1 IKDTAVCRVFN
12 RNFIVTGEEIV
23 EVFLNPDVYREFRN
37 AFNETPLFMY
47 DEEYKTCFNLFCAV
61 TDRLESCIEYLN
73 GHAET
78 PKTEEDF
85 LSFVMF
91 SCMVLD
97 AVKHVLKQLDIEKI
111 DEINYFQDIC
121 LSKPLNIEKHKC
133 PTDDKFF
140 EYLRSIMF
148 AHPFE
153 TNRPKFF
160 MKHEIQF
167 SPWVIA
173 NNPAMKL
180 RGIKDGVGVRIYSN
194 KFDEIKDLIFSFDVL
209 KKYIKSQYL
218 LLYLA
223 IAKVKEI
230 VSLKEIEWKKHKI
243 NRSLDY
249 LDILKE
255 IKDILKLRH
264 EEYYDVET
272 VIRYMGCKNTLK
284 ENLTSVERFKQG
296 IIEIIPELCDAVDSL
311 NYEMATEKLD
321 YILHQRPWKMHS
333 MANYQL
339 EKIYCDLNETQIVS
353 KREWALEQVELFSK
367 EFAKKWVTIIPQ
379 EMSFDEIK
387 LLVTVSCYL
396 EKIEQEKEKQV

>member
-1 IKDTAVCRVFN
+1 M
-12 RNFIVTGEEIV
+12 

-47 DEEYKTCFNLFCAV
+47 NEEYKTCFNLFCAV

-111 DEINYFQDIC
+111 DKIDYFQNIC

-160 MKHEIQF
+160 MKHEIQY

-173 NNPAMKL
+173 NNPATKF

-218 LLYLA
+218 LLDLA
-223 IAKVKEI
+223 TEKVKEI

-296 IIEIIPELCDAVDSL
+296 IIEIIPDLCDAIDSL

-339 EKIYCDLNETQIVS
+339 GKIYCDLNETQIVS

-387 LLVTVSCYL
+387 LLVCTIV
-396 EKIEQEKEKQV
+396 KQVDTNSANLLSSRSRRYLAVIGSLSFIGRQVA

>member
-1 IKDTAVCRVFN
+1 M
-12 RNFIVTGEEIV
+12 

-47 DEEYKTCFNLFCAV
+47 NEEYKTCFNLFCAV

-111 DEINYFQDIC
+111 DKIDYFQNIC
-121 LSKPLNIEKHKC
+121 LSKPLNIEKYKC

-160 MKHEIQF
+160 MKHEIQY

-173 NNPAMKL
+173 NNPATKF

-218 LLYLA
+218 LLDLA
-223 IAKVKEI
+223 TEKVKEI

-296 IIEIIPELCDAVDSL
+296 IIEIIPDLCDAIDSL

-339 EKIYCDLNETQIVS
+339 GKIYCDLNETQIVS

-396 EKIEQEKEKQV
+396 EKIEQEKEKRT

>member
-1 IKDTAVCRVFN
+1 M
-12 RNFIVTGEEIV
+12 

-47 DEEYKTCFNLFCAV
+47 NEEYKTCFNLFCAV

-111 DEINYFQDIC
+111 DKTDYFQNIC
-121 LSKPLNIEKHKC
+121 LSKPLNIEKHEC

-160 MKHEIQF
+160 MKHEIQY

-173 NNPAMKL
+173 NNPATKF

-218 LLYLA
+218 LLDLA
-223 IAKVKEI
+223 TEKVKEI

-296 IIEIIPELCDAVDSL
+296 IIEIIPDLCDAIDSL

-333 MANYQL
+333 MANYQMG
-339 EKIYCDLNETQIVS
+339 KIYCDLNETQIVP
-353 KREWALEQVELFSK
+353 KREWALEQVEVFSK

-396 EKIEQEKEKQV
+396 EKIEQEKEKRT

>member
-1 IKDTAVCRVFN
+1 M
-12 RNFIVTGEEIV
+12 

-47 DEEYKTCFNLFCAV
+47 NEEYKTCFNLFCAV

-111 DEINYFQDIC
+111 DKIDYFQNIC

-160 MKHEIQF
+160 MKHEIQY

-173 NNPAMKL
+173 NNPATKF

-218 LLYLA
+218 LLDLA
-223 IAKVKEI
+223 TEKVKEI

-296 IIEIIPELCDAVDSL
+296 IIEIIPDLCDAIDTL

-339 EKIYCDLNETQIVS
+339 GKIYCDLNETQIVS

-396 EKIEQEKEKQV
+396 EKIEQEKEKRT

>member
-1 IKDTAVCRVFN
+1 M
-12 RNFIVTGEEIV
+12 

-47 DEEYKTCFNLFCAV
+47 NEEYKTCFNLFCAV

-111 DEINYFQDIC
+111 DKIDYFQNIC

-160 MKHEIQF
+160 MKHEIQY

-173 NNPAMKL
+173 NNPATKF

-218 LLYLA
+218 LLDLA
-223 IAKVKEI
+223 TEKVKEI

-296 IIEIIPELCDAVDSL
+296 IIEIIPDLCDAIDSL

-339 EKIYCDLNETQIVS
+339 GKIYCDLNETQIGS

-396 EKIEQEKEKQV
+396 EKIEQEKEKRT

>member
-1 IKDTAVCRVFN
+1 M
-12 RNFIVTGEEIV
+12 

-47 DEEYKTCFNLFCAV
+47 NEEYKTCFNLFCAV

-111 DEINYFQDIC
+111 DKIDYFQNIC
-121 LSKPLNIEKHKC
+121 LFKPLNIEKHKC

-160 MKHEIQF
+160 MKHEIQY

-173 NNPAMKL
+173 NNPATKF

-218 LLYLA
+218 LLDLA
-223 IAKVKEI
+223 TEKVKEI

-296 IIEIIPELCDAVDSL
+296 IIEIIPDLCDAIDSL

-339 EKIYCDLNETQIVS
+339 GKIYCDLNETQIVS

-396 EKIEQEKEKQV
+396 EKIEQEKEKRT

>member
-1 IKDTAVCRVFN
+1 
-12 RNFIVTGEEIV
+12 V

-47 DEEYKTCFNLFCAV
+47 NEEYKTCFNLFCAV

-111 DEINYFQDIC
+111 DKIDYFQNIC

-160 MKHEIQF
+160 MKHEIQY

-173 NNPAMKL
+173 NSPATKF

-218 LLYLA
+218 LLDLA
-223 IAKVKEI
+223 TEKVKEI

-296 IIEIIPELCDAVDSL
+296 IIEIIPDLCDAIDSL

-339 EKIYCDLNETQIVS
+339 GKIYCDLNETQIVS

-396 EKIEQEKEKQV
+396 EKIEQEKEKRT

>member
-1 IKDTAVCRVFN
+1 M
-12 RNFIVTGEEIV
+12 

-47 DEEYKTCFNLFCAV
+47 NEEYKTCFNLFCAV

-111 DEINYFQDIC
+111 DKIDYFQNIC

-160 MKHEIQF
+160 MKHEIQY

-173 NNPAMKL
+173 NNPATKF
-180 RGIKDGVGVRIYSN
+180 RGMKDGVGVRIYSN

-218 LLYLA
+218 LLDLA
-223 IAKVKEI
+223 TEKVKEI

-296 IIEIIPELCDAVDSL
+296 IIEIIPDLCDAIDSL

-339 EKIYCDLNETQIVS
+339 GKIYCDLNETQIVS

-396 EKIEQEKEKQV
+396 EKIEQEKEKRT

>member
-1 IKDTAVCRVFN
+1 M
-12 RNFIVTGEEIV
+12 

-47 DEEYKTCFNLFCAV
+47 NEEYKTCFNLFCAV

-111 DEINYFQDIC
+111 DKIDYFQNIC

-160 MKHEIQF
+160 MKHEIQY

-173 NNPAMKL
+173 NNPATKF

-218 LLYLA
+218 LLDLA
-223 IAKVKEI
+223 TEKVKEI

-296 IIEIIPELCDAVDSL
+296 IIEIIPDLCDAIDSL

-339 EKIYCDLNETQIVS
+339 GKIYCDLNETQIVS
-353 KREWALEQVELFSK
+353 KRKWALEQVELFSK

-396 EKIEQEKEKQV
+396 EKIEQEKEKRT

>member
-1 IKDTAVCRVFN
+1 M
-12 RNFIVTGEEIV
+12 

-47 DEEYKTCFNLFCAV
+47 NEEYKTCFNLFCAV

-111 DEINYFQDIC
+111 DKIDYFQNIC

-160 MKHEIQF
+160 MKHEIQY

-173 NNPAMKL
+173 NNPATKF

-218 LLYLA
+218 LLDLA
-223 IAKVKEI
+223 TEKVKEI

-272 VIRYMGCKNTLK
+272 VNRYMGCKNTLK

-296 IIEIIPELCDAVDSL
+296 IIEIIPDLCDAIDSL

-333 MANYQL
+333 MANYQQG
-339 EKIYCDLNETQIVS
+339 KIYCDLNETQIVS

-396 EKIEQEKEKQV
+396 EKIEQEKEKRT

>member
-1 IKDTAVCRVFN
+1 M
-12 RNFIVTGEEIV
+12 

-37 AFNETPLFMY
+37 AFNETLLFMY
-47 DEEYKTCFNLFCAV
+47 NEEYKTCFNLFCAV

-111 DEINYFQDIC
+111 DKIDYFQNIC

-160 MKHEIQF
+160 MKHEIQY

-173 NNPAMKL
+173 NNPATKF

-218 LLYLA
+218 LLDLA
-223 IAKVKEI
+223 TEKVKEI

-296 IIEIIPELCDAVDSL
+296 IIEIIPDLCDAIDSL

-339 EKIYCDLNETQIVS
+339 GKIYCDLNETQIVS

-396 EKIEQEKEKQV
+396 EKIEQEKEKRT

>member
-1 IKDTAVCRVFN
+1 M
-12 RNFIVTGEEIV
+12 

-47 DEEYKTCFNLFCAV
+47 NEEYKTCFNLFCAV

-111 DEINYFQDIC
+111 DKIDYFQNIC

-160 MKHEIQF
+160 MKHEIQY

-173 NNPAMKL
+173 NNPATKF

-218 LLYLA
+218 LLDLA
-223 IAKVKEI
+223 TEKVKEI

-255 IKDILKLRH
+255 IKDILKLLH

-296 IIEIIPELCDAVDSL
+296 IIEIIPDLCDAIDSL

-339 EKIYCDLNETQIVS
+339 GKIYCDLNETQIVS

-396 EKIEQEKEKQV
+396 EKIEQEKEKRT

>member
-1 IKDTAVCRVFN
+1 M
-12 RNFIVTGEEIV
+12 

-47 DEEYKTCFNLFCAV
+47 NEEYKTCFNLFCAV

-111 DEINYFQDIC
+111 DKIDYFQ
-121 LSKPLNIEKHKC
+121 NIEKHKC

-160 MKHEIQF
+160 MKHEIQY

-173 NNPAMKL
+173 NNPATKF

-218 LLYLA
+218 LLDLA
-223 IAKVKEI
+223 TEKVKEI

-296 IIEIIPELCDAVDSL
+296 IIEIIPDLCDAIDSL

-339 EKIYCDLNETQIVS
+339 GKIYCDLNETQIVS

-396 EKIEQEKEKQV
+396 EKIEQEKEKRT

>member
-1 IKDTAVCRVFN
+1 M
-12 RNFIVTGEEIV
+12 

-47 DEEYKTCFNLFCAV
+47 NEEYKTCFNLFCAV

-111 DEINYFQDIC
+111 DKIDYFQNIC

-160 MKHEIQF
+160 MKHEIQY

-173 NNPAMKL
+173 NNPATKF

-194 KFDEIKDLIFSFDVL
+194 KFDEIKDLFFSFDVL

-218 LLYLA
+218 LLDLA
-223 IAKVKEI
+223 TEKVKEI

-296 IIEIIPELCDAVDSL
+296 IIEIIPDLCDAIDSL

-339 EKIYCDLNETQIVS
+339 GKIYCDLNETQIVS

-396 EKIEQEKEKQV
+396 EKIEQEKEKRT

>member
-1 IKDTAVCRVFN
+1 M
-12 RNFIVTGEEIV
+12 

-47 DEEYKTCFNLFCAV
+47 NEEYKTCFNLFCAV

-85 LSFVMF
+85 LLFVMF

-111 DEINYFQDIC
+111 DKIDYFQNIC

-160 MKHEIQF
+160 MKHEIQY

-173 NNPAMKL
+173 NNPATKF

-218 LLYLA
+218 LLNLA
-223 IAKVKEI
+223 TEKVKEI

-296 IIEIIPELCDAVDSL
+296 IIEIIPDLCDAIDSL

-321 YILHQRPWKMHS
+321 YILHQRPWEMHS

-396 EKIEQEKEKQV
+396 EKIEQEKEKRT

>member
-1 IKDTAVCRVFN
+1 M
-12 RNFIVTGEEIV
+12 

-47 DEEYKTCFNLFCAV
+47 NEEYKTCFNLFCAV

-111 DEINYFQDIC
+111 DKIDYFQNIC

-160 MKHEIQF
+160 MKHEIQY

-173 NNPAMKL
+173 NNPATKF

-218 LLYLA
+218 LLDLA
-223 IAKVKEI
+223 TEKVKEI

-296 IIEIIPELCDAVDSL
+296 IIEIIPDLCDAIDSL

-333 MANYQL
+333 MANYL
-339 EKIYCDLNETQIVS
+339 LGKIYCDLNETQIVS

-396 EKIEQEKEKQV
+396 EKIEQEKEKRT

>member
-1 IKDTAVCRVFN
+1 
-12 RNFIVTGEEIV
+12 
-23 EVFLNPDVYREFRN
+23 
-37 AFNETPLFMY
+37 MW
-47 DEEYKTCFNLFCAV
+47 
-61 TDRLESCIEYLN
+61 
-73 GHAET
+73 
-78 PKTEEDF
+78 DF
-85 LSFVMF
+85 LGVS
-91 SCMVLD
+91 
-97 AVKHVLKQLDIEKI
+97 HKQLDIEKI
-111 DEINYFQDIC
+111 DKIDYFQNIC

-160 MKHEIQF
+160 MKHEIQY

-173 NNPAMKL
+173 NNPATKF

-218 LLYLA
+218 LLDLA
-223 IAKVKEI
+223 TEKVKEI

-296 IIEIIPELCDAVDSL
+296 IIEIIPDLCDAIDSL

-339 EKIYCDLNETQIVS
+339 GKIYCDLNETQIVS

-396 EKIEQEKEKQV
+396 EKIEQEKEKRT

>member
-1 IKDTAVCRVFN
+1 
-12 RNFIVTGEEIV
+12 V

-47 DEEYKTCFNLFCAV
+47 NEEYKTCFNLFCAV

-111 DEINYFQDIC
+111 DKIDYFQNIC

-160 MKHEIQF
+160 MKHEIQY

-173 NNPAMKL
+173 NNPATKF

-218 LLYLA
+218 LLDLA
-223 IAKVKEI
+223 TEKVKEI

-296 IIEIIPELCDAVDSL
+296 IIEIIPDLCDAIDSL

-339 EKIYCDLNETQIVS
+339 GKIYCDLNETQIVS

-396 EKIEQEKEKQV
+396 EKIEQEKEKRT

>member
-1 IKDTAVCRVFN
+1 M
-12 RNFIVTGEEIV
+12 

-47 DEEYKTCFNLFCAV
+47 NEEYKTCFNLFCAV

-111 DEINYFQDIC
+111 DKIDYFQNIC

-140 EYLRSIMF
+140 EYLRSIVF

-160 MKHEIQF
+160 MKHEIQY

-173 NNPAMKL
+173 NNPATKF

-218 LLYLA
+218 LLDLA
-223 IAKVKEI
+223 TEKVKEI

-296 IIEIIPELCDAVDSL
+296 IIEIIPDLCDAIDSL

-339 EKIYCDLNETQIVS
+339 GKIYCDLNETQIVS

-396 EKIEQEKEKQV
+396 EKIEQEKEKRT

>member
-1 IKDTAVCRVFN
+1 M
-12 RNFIVTGEEIV
+12 

-47 DEEYKTCFNLFCAV
+47 NEEYKTCFNLFCAV

-111 DEINYFQDIC
+111 DKIDYFQNIC

-160 MKHEIQF
+160 MKHEIQYF
-167 SPWVIA
+167 PWVIA
-173 NNPAMKL
+173 NNPATKF

-218 LLYLA
+218 LLDLA
-223 IAKVKEI
+223 TEKVKEI

-296 IIEIIPELCDAVDSL
+296 IIEIIPDLCDAIDSL

-339 EKIYCDLNETQIVS
+339 GKIYCDLNETQIVS

-396 EKIEQEKEKQV
+396 EKIEQEKEKRT

>member
-1 IKDTAVCRVFN
+1 M
-12 RNFIVTGEEIV
+12 

-47 DEEYKTCFNLFCAV
+47 NEEYKTCFNLFCAV

-111 DEINYFQDIC
+111 DKIDYFQNIC

-160 MKHEIQF
+160 MKHEIQY

-173 NNPAMKL
+173 NNPATKF

-218 LLYLA
+218 LLDLA
-223 IAKVKEI
+223 TEKVKEI
-230 VSLKEIEWKKHKI
+230 VSLKEIEWKNHKI

-296 IIEIIPELCDAVDSL
+296 IIEIIPDLCDAIDSL

-339 EKIYCDLNETQIVS
+339 GKIYCDLNETQIVS

-396 EKIEQEKEKQV
+396 EKIEQEKEKRT

>member
-1 IKDTAVCRVFN
+1 M
-12 RNFIVTGEEIV
+12 

-47 DEEYKTCFNLFCAV
+47 NEEYKTCFNLFCAV

-85 LSFVMF
+85 FSFVMF

-111 DEINYFQDIC
+111 DKIDYFQNIC

-160 MKHEIQF
+160 MKHEIQY

-173 NNPAMKL
+173 NNPATKF

-218 LLYLA
+218 LLDLA
-223 IAKVKEI
+223 TEKVKEI

-296 IIEIIPELCDAVDSL
+296 IIEIIPDLCDAIDSL

-339 EKIYCDLNETQIVS
+339 GKIYCDLNETQIVS

-396 EKIEQEKEKQV
+396 EKIEQEKEKRT

>member
-1 IKDTAVCRVFN
+1 M
-12 RNFIVTGEEIV
+12 

-47 DEEYKTCFNLFCAV
+47 NEEYKTCFNLFCAV

-85 LSFVMF
+85 LLFVMF

-111 DEINYFQDIC
+111 DKIDYFQNIC

-160 MKHEIQF
+160 MKHEIQY

-173 NNPAMKL
+173 NNPATKF

-218 LLYLA
+218 LLNLA
-223 IAKVKEI
+223 TEKVKEI

-296 IIEIIPELCDAVDSL
+296 IIEIIPDLCDAIDSL

-321 YILHQRPWKMHS
+321 YILHQRPWEMHS

-353 KREWALEQVELFSK
+353 KREWALEEVELFSK

-396 EKIEQEKEKQV
+396 EKIEQEKEKRT

>member
-1 IKDTAVCRVFN
+1 M
-12 RNFIVTGEEIV
+12 

-47 DEEYKTCFNLFCAV
+47 NEEYKTCFNLFCAV

-111 DEINYFQDIC
+111 DKIDYFQNIC

-160 MKHEIQF
+160 MKHEIQY

-173 NNPAMKL
+173 NNPATKF

-218 LLYLA
+218 LLDLA
-223 IAKVKEI
+223 TEKVKEI

-296 IIEIIPELCDAVDSL
+296 IIEIIPDLCDAIDSL
-311 NYEMATEKLD
+311 NYEMATQKLD

-339 EKIYCDLNETQIVS
+339 GKIYCDLNETQIVS

-396 EKIEQEKEKQV
+396 EKIEQEKEKRT

>member
-1 IKDTAVCRVFN
+1 
-12 RNFIVTGEEIV
+12 V

-47 DEEYKTCFNLFCAV
+47 NEEYKTCFNLFCAV

-111 DEINYFQDIC
+111 DKIDYFQNIC

-160 MKHEIQF
+160 MKHEIQY

-173 NNPAMKL
+173 NNPATKF

-218 LLYLA
+218 LLDLA
-223 IAKVKEI
+223 TEKVKEI

-296 IIEIIPELCDAVDSL
+296 IIEIIPDLCDAIDSL

-339 EKIYCDLNETQIVS
+339 GKIYCDLNETQIVS

-367 EFAKKWVTIIPQ
+367 EFAKKWVTIISQ

-396 EKIEQEKEKQV
+396 EKIEQEKEKRT